1 VHIGTNSFT
10 IEDASTSSSGKDEIA
25 SSINELQ
32 IGTST
37 SHNTTVL
44 GTLSVQTPT
53 SDNHAT
59 TKAYVDTA
67 TNANTSNITTN
78 TSNISSN
85 ASNISSNTSSAST
98 NTSSIASNAANITT
112 NTNSININTGNIS
125 TNTNSIGNLN
135 TMIRQD
141 NNTIHIGQNS
151 VVFEDN
157 GNQDTM
163 YSSSDQLNIGRI
175 GHNTSVIGTLSVPD
189 PIAPMHATS
198 KRYVDS
204 GLAQAFAAAALP
216 QAMNGESNI
225 SIALGQH
232 NNEKAI
238 ALGLSHHDNENK
250 IIYRFIGSRS
260 NNSLSSAASVGWSF

>member
-85 ASNISSNTSSAST
+85 ASNISS
-98 NTSSIASNAANITT
+98 
-112 NTNSININTGNIS
+112 
-125 TNTNSIGNLN
+125 NTNSIGNLN